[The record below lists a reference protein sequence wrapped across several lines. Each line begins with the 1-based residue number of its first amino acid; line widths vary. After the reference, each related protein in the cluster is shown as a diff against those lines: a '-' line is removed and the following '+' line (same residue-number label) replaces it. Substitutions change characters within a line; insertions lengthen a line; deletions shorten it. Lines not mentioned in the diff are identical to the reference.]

1 MPDSAFAY
9 YDRALIIEPDYG
21 YANLQ
26 KAYLYNSLGDSTN
39 YEKEISAT
47 LLNKN
52 IDVDTKV
59 DILTDYIRDCIQQG
73 DSSAR
78 VDNMF
83 RTILNQHPHE
93 AQIRHLFS
101 DYLSFKK
108 DYKNAAEQLSY
119 VLDIDPSD
127 PKNWERLIWL
137 EIFNNNYDKAIES
150 GKKAVEYAP
159 DELSL
164 YQALGFA
171 YFKKEDYSN
180 AIATYDT
187 LLVRNKDIQMVD
199 EADIHTSLGDI
210 YQQIG
215 DTANAIKNYEAAINI
230 NPSNA
235 LTLNNFAYFLCTHK
249 KDRIDDA
256 ARMAE
261 MALAADPDN
270 GSYLDTYALVLF
282 LKHDYKKAL
291 EFIEKA
297 AEHRDSDTGNAELWE
312 HYGDILFMLGK
323 PAEAVEKWKDA
334 LKDNPGSKLLKKKIE
349 NKTYFYE

>member
-1 MPDSAFAY
+1 
-9 YDRALIIEPDYG
+9 
-21 YANLQ
+21 
-26 KAYLYNSLGDSTN
+26 
-39 YEKEISAT
+39 
-47 LLNKN
+47 
-52 IDVDTKV
+52 
-59 DILTDYIRDCIQQG
+59 
-73 DSSAR
+73 
-78 VDNMF
+78 
-83 RTILNQHPHE
+83 
-93 AQIRHLFS
+93 
-101 DYLSFKK
+101 
-108 DYKNAAEQLSY
+108 
-119 VLDIDPSD
+119 
-127 PKNWERLIWL
+127 
-137 EIFNNNYDKAIES
+137 
-150 GKKAVEYAP
+150 
-159 DELSL
+159 
-164 YQALGFA
+164 
-171 YFKKEDYSN
+171 
-180 AIATYDT
+180 
-187 LLVRNKDIQMVD
+187 MVD

-215 DTANAIKNYEAAINI
+215 DTANAIKSYEAAINI